1 LFVEDG
7 CRAGRRGSIRQAPG
21 VESPR
26 PVDPGKQSKEVS
38 MQRSLRWFALAL
50 TLVSAVG
57 SAQERAARDRREYLE
72 PGTLISEDPR
82 RVPVKSIVKPAGIL
96 VLRGGRIFDGTG
108 AAVRE
113 GTVVIQENKILKVL
127 PPESTDWPGEARVI
141 DVSGKTVMP
150 GLIDLHTHLTKSE
163 NEEYVDSISD
173 SASTLIALDKL
184 RYYIESGITSIRDVG
199 SSHDTP
205 FRLKEWVA
213 KNRIPAPRIFAAG
226 QFITAEGGHSTE
238 GMPDD
243 MLHTQGETR
252 VASGPDDWRQAV
264 REQFHNG
271 ADLIKLGSHFTA
283 EEVRAAVAEA
293 HDLGLKVTVDAES
306 FYIQRAVEAG
316 ADTIEHPLP
325 RSDATIRLMAKK
337 GIAADPTLTPY
348 MIIFDK
354 FAGYYDTTSRRFTFS
369 KEANFEMLKRLK
381 RAGIK
386 CGVGTDLVANWFRYL
401 PGAYINELKQFVAA
415 GWTIPEALVA
425 ATRTNAQI
433 LDMDDRLGTLEAG
446 KLADVLVVA
455 GAPDRNLDDLEH
467 VDTVFRGG
475 FMVVEHGRVSV
486 PRHEPI
492 RDWSKDNSVERF

>member
-1 LFVEDG
+1 
-7 CRAGRRGSIRQAPG
+7 
-21 VESPR
+21 
-26 PVDPGKQSKEVS
+26 
-38 MQRSLRWFALAL
+38 MNRSLCFAFALSILSTVA
-50 TLVSAVG
+50 TP
-57 SAQERAARDRREYLE
+57 QERSARDRREFLE
-72 PGTLISEDPR
+72 PQTEVSEDPR
-82 RVPVKSIVKPAGIL
+82 RIPVKSIVKPSGIL

-108 AAVRE
+108 NAVHD
-113 GTVVIQENKILKVL
+113 GTVVIQENKILKIL
-127 PPESTDWPGEARVI
+127 APQSIDWPSDARVV

-163 NEEYVDSISD
+163 KEEYVDTISD
-173 SASTLIALDKL
+173 SASTLIGVDKL
-184 RYYIESGITSIRDVG
+184 RYFIESGITSIRDVG
-199 SSHDTP
+199 SSHDIP

-213 KNRIPAPRIFAAG
+213 KNRIPGPRIFAAG

-238 GMPDD
+238 NTPDEMIRAEGD
-243 MLHTQGETR
+243 TR
-252 VASGPDDWRQAV
+252 LASGPDDWRQAV

-271 ADLIKLGSHFTA
+271 ADLIKLGSHFSL
-283 EEVRAAVAEA
+283 EEVRAAVSEA
-293 HDLGLKVTVDAES
+293 HDLGLKVTVDAET
-306 FYIQRAVEAG
+306 FYIERAVEAG

-354 FAGYYDTTSRRFTFS
+354 FGGYYDSTSRRFTFS

-401 PGAYINELKQFVAA
+401 PVAYINELKQFVAA
-415 GWTIPEALVA
+415 GWTIPESLVV

-433 LDMDDRLGTLEAG
+433 LDMDDRLGTLEIG

-455 GAPDRNLDDLEH
+455 GSPDRDLDDLEH
-467 VDTVFRGG
+467 VDMVIRGG
-475 FMVVEHGRVSV
+475 FVVVEHGQISI
-486 PRHEPI
+486 PRHEPV
-492 RDWSKDNSVERF
+492 RDWKKDSSVERF